1 MPVMDSITSPTE
13 YFMYYWHVGI
23 IIEVEI
29 LDERDIEKWN
39 MNFKFVIDKY

>member
-1 MPVMDSITSPTE
+1 
-13 YFMYYWHVGI
+13 MYYEHVGI